1 MNAKKVKLLR
11 KVLAKGDVDVKDA
24 KHVQTNDRYG
34 NLSPTI
40 FLDPQC
46 GRAIYQR
53 TKKVARIRGG

>member
-1 MNAKKVKLLR
+1 MNLKKAKLLR
-11 KVLAKGDVDVKDA
+11 KVLAKSDVDYKDA

-34 NLSPTI
+34 NLSPTV

>member
-11 KVLAKGDVDVKDA
+11 KVLTKGDVDVKDA

-53 TKKVARIRGG
+53 TKKVARIRGS

>member
-11 KVLAKGDVDVKDA
+11 KVLTKGDVDVKDA